1 MGMKFRRRDI
11 PGADVGPVAEF
22 LYEPDGAVIRAGL
35 VTAVAAGVHGHLLD
49 RRIAVSYAQSTD
61 RIASPPDST
70 HPARCS
76 VTAPSAT
83 LVGVGK

>member
-1 MGMKFRRRDI
+1 M
-11 PGADVGPVAEF
+11 
-22 LYEPDGAVIRAGL
+22 
-35 VTAVAAGVHGHLLD
+35 AAPFT
-49 RRIAVSYAQSTD
+49 QSTE

-83 LVGVGK
+83 LAGVGK